1 MRFFII
7 IVLNLFSI
15 FSLSAQS
22 YKDMSI
28 NFYEVCDFS
37 TIDIDAKASGLYRSS
52 DNIQIWSLLITSA
65 DVTNMA
71 FYPHDLTSPKAL
83 TFFQTQSPQTAINP
97 G

>member
-1 MRFFII
+1 
-7 IVLNLFSI
+7 
-15 FSLSAQS
+15 
-22 YKDMSI
+22 MSI

-37 TIDIDAKASGLYRSS
+37 TIDIDAKASGLYRST
-52 DNIQIWSLLITSA
+52 DNLQTWSLLITSA

-71 FYPHDLTSPKAL
+71 FHLYNLTSPKAL